1 MCRCSSRHMPTAPT
15 VGRSAAIAA
24 DVVRRC
30 RLLAAFT
37 SEPGWTTRTFLSDPM
52 RQVYAEVGAWMS
64 ATGMTVRVDP
74 AGNLRGSYSGTSSAR
89 RLYIGSHLDTVPHA
103 GAFDGILGVVAAVAL
118 VEQLAGERL
127 PFALEVV
134 GFADEEGVRF
144 GVPFIGSR
152 GFTGTLDDGLLA
164 RRDENGVSVADAIR
178 AFGAEPWPPAGA
190 AASLSVF
197 DAALGWVELHI
208 EQGPVLERMG
218 LPLGIVDAIAGQT
231 RLTVTLTGATGH
243 AGTTPMESRRDALAG
258 AAEWIVAVEQ
268 HARAT
273 PGLVAT
279 VGHVDVEPGAA
290 NAVPGR
296 CDATLDVR
304 HAADARRV
312 AARDDLIGAARAI
325 AMRRGLDVSVDV
337 LLEQPTVPMD
347 RALTARLAAAVERAG
362 HPAHHM
368 PSGAGHDAMIV
379 ATSMPAAMLFV
390 RSPGGI
396 SHHPDETVLE
406 SDVDAALQVL
416 RGLLDDLASSFP
428 RETPHG

>member
-1 MCRCSSRHMPTAPT
+1 M
-15 VGRSAAIAA
+15 
-24 DVVRRC
+24 
-30 RLLAAFT
+30 LAAFT
-37 SEPGWTTRTFLSDPM
+37 SEPGWTTRTFLSEPM
-52 RQVYAEVGAWMS
+52 RQVYAEVGGWMS
-64 ATGMTVRVDP
+64 AAGMTVRVDP
-74 AGNLRGSYSGTSSAR
+74 AGNLRGVYPGTSSAR

-103 GAFDGILGVVAAVAL
+103 GPFDGILGVVAGVAL
-118 VEQLAGERL
+118 VEQLAGQRL

-152 GFTGTLDDGLLA
+152 GFTGTLDESLLA

-178 AFGAEPWPPAGA
+178 TFGAEPWPPAA
-190 AASLSVF
+190 VSE
-197 DAALGWVELHI
+197 DALGWVELHI
-208 EQGPVLERMG
+208 EQGPVLERLG

-231 RLTVTLTGATGH
+231 RLTVTLTGATRH
-243 AGTTPMESRRDALAG
+243 AGTTPMENRRDALAG
-258 AAEWIVAVEQ
+258 AAEWIVAVEH
-268 HARAT
+268 HARET

-279 VGHVDVEPGAA
+279 VGRVDVEPGAT
-290 NAVPGR
+290 NAVAGR
-296 CDATLDVR
+296 CDVTLDVR
-304 HAADARRV
+304 HAADALRV
-312 AARDDLIGAARAI
+312 AARDDLMAAACAI
-325 AMRRGLDVSVDV
+325 ATRRRLDVSVDV

-347 RALTARLAAAVERAG
+347 PALTARLASAVERAG
-362 HPAHHM
+362 HPTHHM

-406 SDVDAALQVL
+406 SDVDAALRVL

-428 RETPHG
+428 HGTPRG